1 MKSSQY
7 YVRKTH
13 RYLGLFIGIQF
24 LLWTVGGLYFSWTN
38 IDHIHGDHLINF
50 PNTKINVTDSL
61 ITPNKAVSI
70 TGLNPKKVTGISLA
84 NVLGKTV
91 YRIYA
96 DSTLVMVNAKT
107 GKLRPPLNK
116 MEATNFAKQIFKQN
130 IDVKSVVYVTKENAM
145 EHYQYRGGPLP
156 AWAVSFKHP
165 SNSVIYISAKLGRF
179 EKIRNGQW
187 RLFDW
192 LWMLHVMDY
201 DTRDN
206 LNNWILRGFS
216 ILGLLTIL
224 SGFTLFY
231 QSSRTIRKILHKENN
246 LKS

>member
-1 MKSSQY
+1 MKSPQY

-13 RYLGLFIGIQF
+13 RYMGLFIGIQF
-24 LLWTVGGLYFSWTN
+24 LLWTIGGLYFSWTN
-38 IDHIHGDHLINF
+38 IDHIHGDHLVNF
-50 PNTKINVTDSL
+50 PNTNIRVRDSL
-61 ITPNKAVSI
+61 LSPNEAVKRA
-70 TGLNPKKVTGISLA
+70 GLNQEKVSSIHLA

-96 DSTLVMVNAKT
+96 DSSLVMVNAKT
-107 GKLRPPLNK
+107 GHIRPPLNK
-116 MEATNFAKQIFKQN
+116 EEAVNFAKEIFKPN
-130 IDVKSVVYVTKENAM
+130 NDVVKVVYVTKENIQD
-145 EHYQYRGGPLP
+145 HYQYRENPLP
-156 AWAVSFKHP
+156 AWAVTFKHP
-165 SNSVIYISAKLGRF
+165 SKSVLYISANLGRF

-201 DTRDN
+201 NTRDN
-206 LNNWILRGFS
+206 INNWVLRVFS

-231 QSSRTIRKILHKENN
+231 QSSRTLRRIKKKGDYN
-246 LKS
+246 

>member
-1 MKSSQY
+1 MKSPQY

-24 LLWTVGGLYFSWTN
+24 FLWTVGGLYFSWTN
-38 IDHIHGDHLINF
+38 IDKIHGDHLVNF
-50 PNTKINVTDSL
+50 PDTKISVTDSL
-61 ITPNKAVSI
+61 ISPNDAVKSS
-70 TGLNPKKVTGISLA
+70 GLHPEKVSRIYLA
-84 NVLGKTV
+84 NVLNRTV

-96 DSTLVMVNAKT
+96 DTSLVMVDAKT
-107 GKLRPPLNK
+107 GNIRLPLTK
-116 MEATNFAKQIFKQN
+116 DEVVNFAKKIFKPN
-130 IDVKSVVYVTKENAM
+130 NDVSNVDYVTEVNMNK
-145 EHYQYRGGPLP
+145 HYQYREGPLP

-165 SNSVIYISAKLGRF
+165 SKSVIYISAKKGSF
-179 EKIRNGQW
+179 EKIRNQQW

-201 DTRDN
+201 DSRDN
-206 LNNWILRGFS
+206 INNWILRGFS

-231 QSSRTIRKILHKENN
+231 QSSKTIRKIKN
-246 LKS
+246 

>member
-1 MKSSQY
+1 MKSPQY

-13 RYLGLFIGIQF
+13 RYMGLFIGIQF
-24 LLWTVGGLYFSWTN
+24 FLWTIGGLYFSWTN
-38 IDHIHGDHLINF
+38 IDHIHGDNLVNF
-50 PNTKINVTDSL
+50 PNTKITITDSL
-61 ITPNKAVSI
+61 LTPNAAVKSA
-70 TGLNPKKVTGISLA
+70 GFLPEKVTAVHLA

-91 YRIYA
+91 YRINTE
-96 DSTLVMVNAKT
+96 SNSVMVNAKT
-107 GKLRPPLNK
+107 GQLRPPLTK
-116 MEATNFAKQIFKQN
+116 EEATLFAKKIFKPN
-130 IDVKSVVYVTKENAM
+130 NDVKSVEYVTKANAE

-156 AWAVSFKHP
+156 AWAVSFNHS
-165 SNSVIYISAKLGRF
+165 SNSVIYISANFGRF

-206 LNNWILRGFS
+206 INNWILRGFS

-231 QSSRTIRKILHKENN
+231 QSSRTIRKVRK
-246 LKS
+246 KRF

>member
-1 MKSSQY
+1 MKSPQY

-13 RYLGLFIGIQF
+13 RYMGLFIGIQF
-24 LLWTVGGLYFSWTN
+24 FLWTIGGLYFSWTN
-38 IDHIHGDHLINF
+38 IDHIHGDHLVNF
-50 PNTKINVTDSL
+50 PNTKISITDSL
-61 ITPNKAVSI
+61 LSPNEAIKSAGLEQKEVSRMH
-70 TGLNPKKVTGISLA
+70 LA
-84 NVLGKTV
+84 NVLDKTV
-91 YRIYA
+91 YRIYV
-96 DSTLVMVNAKT
+96 DSGLVMVNAKT
-107 GKLRPPLNK
+107 GAIRPPLNK
-116 MEATNFAKQIFKQN
+116 VEATRFAKQIFKPN
-130 IDVKSVVYVTKENAM
+130 NDVVKVDYVTKANAQ

-156 AWAVSFKHP
+156 AWAVSFNHP
-165 SNSVIYISAKLGRF
+165 SKSVIYISAKQGRF

-231 QSSRTIRKILHKENN
+231 QSSRTLRQFKKKNR
-246 LKS
+246 